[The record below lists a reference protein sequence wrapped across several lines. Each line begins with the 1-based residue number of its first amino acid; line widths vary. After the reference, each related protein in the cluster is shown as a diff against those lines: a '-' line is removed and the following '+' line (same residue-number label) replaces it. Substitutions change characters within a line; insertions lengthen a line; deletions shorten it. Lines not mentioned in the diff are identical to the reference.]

1 MPKRRSRR
9 AKKRSS
15 GFLVTLLILIG
26 LVAAGYIW
34 YTSASPG
41 NPLVSYVRDLVGQ
54 GIGLLQQ
61 GQEEQATQTQEE
73 GPESGQVSP
82 ATEEE
87 TPEPTPGEEE
97 TSVAEEETQLIEP
110 TTQQQ
115 ESIQEAATPAQPVQ
129 DITIPIYF
137 SDAQGHLVGEERLL
151 SGENKVALAMQELI
165 KGPQSADHYPTIPP
179 GTKLL
184 EAWVEDGVAYV
195 NFSRELIDKHWGGDT
210 DEVLTVYSIVDTA
223 TEIEGIVAVQILVE
237 GATRSTIAGFS
248 DISQPIGRNETL
260 IGG

>member
-1 MPKRRSRR
+1 MPKRRGRR
-9 AKKRSS
+9 VKKRGS

-34 YTSASPG
+34 YTSASPD
-41 NPLVSYVRDLVGQ
+41 NPLLSYVRDLVGQ

-61 GQEEQATQTQEE
+61 GQEEGEATQTQEE
-73 GPESGQVSP
+73 GSESGQLSP

-87 TPEPTPGEEE
+87 TPETAPGEEE
-97 TSVAEEETQLIEP
+97 TSVVESIEP

-115 ESIQEAATPAQPVQ
+115 ESVQETATPAQPVQ

-151 SGENKVALAMQELI
+151 SGDNKVALAMQELV

-184 EAWVEDGVAYV
+184 GAWVEDGVAYV
-195 NFSRELIDKHWGGDT
+195 NFSQELIDKHWGGDT
-210 DEVLTVYSIVDTA
+210 DEVLTVYSIVNTA